1 MGWLQLNPT
10 GILAQLFAEPPHPP
24 PVRSDP
30 FAELGSDIS
39 DPRNM
44 YEYYQRQLAVS
55 RERLDAYRDYEDMD
69 YDDLITSVLDAL
81 AEDCTQQDFISQRVV
96 WIESENADVKDLMT
110 ELLDNLKIE
119 ERAPKIIR
127 ETAKYGDAFYD
138 MVQMPG
144 EGVLALDYMDPK
156 VVWRHEVQGILK
168 GWQLTKDL
176 TPRDDEVLPPWL
188 ICHFMRTTGR
198 EQVGATYGDSFIRPA
213 RRLYRKYQMVE
224 DAMILYRLR
233 RAPDRDVY
241 YVDVG
246 TAPSQEAPQIV
257 RLWRSMLKKTMW
269 YSPQQPGK
277 MRSELNPLCLVPETP
292 VPLVDGRTRTMQQLL
307 DEYGTEESFS
317 VYSYD
322 KESNRIVEAE
332 AKHMG
337 VTGTD
342 TEVLE
347 LELDDG
353 STYRCTPH
361 HKWVLKGGDAR
372 RTDELQVG
380 DALEPLYRRIGHPD
394 STEFLKDYEFILSP
408 AGDKWWPTH
417 WLFAE
422 PKPIHLIGEKCVR
435 HHKNFNGADNRQ
447 ENIEWMTSAD
457 HYKLHAKG
465 ARKRMVAYNKSPE
478 HRAQTAERNRL
489 NEIGNGLRDVYN
501 GSDEHLVTIQEMWSD
516 EDYRQLMSETS
527 KREMTEK
534 WRDPEFRGVAIESI
548 KQSNKRRA
556 GPGQRA
562 ARRKQMVKV
571 VDSVKSAMQR
581 AGYDPFTQWD
591 EGRQAL
597 IERGEVKAKAVP
609 RFKAAQEHLVVNHK
623 VLAIRKVGV
632 VAEVHCLHVLQHHNF
647 AVGMG
652 NSLVFTRNS
661 YDEDLFWPIREN
673 SNSRVE
679 RLTGSTNTDQIY
691 DVEMLMNRLF
701 STIRAPKEYFGF
713 GDDRSLI
720 DTGKSLAQQDIRWA
734 RGCKSLQHSLTR
746 GIMNIGAV
754 HMALLGINPQVP
766 ENEFQV
772 HMTPVSNL
780 DEQQRAEIYDARTQV
795 MDSLNRLVSE
805 IDNIDKKAWLSWM
818 MTKFGGLP
826 PHLLDQFIQ
835 DAEKEG
841 AAMDGLQGESLTES
855 DKVVLTRHLGD
866 LTGDF
871 SNIVGVSTSSAT
883 LNGNLLPELVTS

>member
-277 MRSELNPLCLVPETP
+277 MRSELNPL
-292 VPLVDGRTRTMQQLL
+292 
-307 DEYGTEESFS
+307 
-317 VYSYD
+317 
-322 KESNRIVEAE
+322 
-332 AKHMG
+332 
-337 VTGTD
+337 
-342 TEVLE
+342 
-347 LELDDG
+347 
-353 STYRCTPH
+353 
-361 HKWVLKGGDAR
+361 
-372 RTDELQVG
+372 
-380 DALEPLYRRIGHPD
+380 
-394 STEFLKDYEFILSP
+394 
-408 AGDKWWPTH
+408 
-417 WLFAE
+417 
-422 PKPIHLIGEKCVR
+422 
-435 HHKNFNGADNRQ
+435 
-447 ENIEWMTSAD
+447 
-457 HYKLHAKG
+457 
-465 ARKRMVAYNKSPE
+465 
-478 HRAQTAERNRL
+478 
-489 NEIGNGLRDVYN
+489 
-501 GSDEHLVTIQEMWSD
+501 
-516 EDYRQLMSETS
+516 
-527 KREMTEK
+527 
-534 WRDPEFRGVAIESI
+534 
-548 KQSNKRRA
+548 
-556 GPGQRA
+556 
-562 ARRKQMVKV
+562 
-571 VDSVKSAMQR
+571 
-581 AGYDPFTQWD
+581 
-591 EGRQAL
+591 
-597 IERGEVKAKAVP
+597 
-609 RFKAAQEHLVVNHK
+609 
-623 VLAIRKVGV
+623 
-632 VAEVHCLHVLQHHNF
+632 
-647 AVGMG
+647 
-652 NSLVFTRNS
+652 S